1 MSRSCTG
8 RYRSVETTPIKPT
21 TVVTRASCSCESSPI
36 SCTTTRISC
45 AVVKWIRFDRRII
58 GAFIGIRHIADS
70 DSRTDATPEVWEHDA
85 RGDHET
91 TVVTHDYA

>member
-21 TVVTRASCSCESSPI
+21 AVVTRASCKSSPI

-45 AVVKWIRFDRRII
+45 AVGEWIRFDRRII
-58 GAFIGIRHIADS
+58 GAFLGIRHIADS
-70 DSRTDATPEVWEHDA
+70 DSRTDAAPEVW
-85 RGDHET
+85 
-91 TVVTHDYA
+91 